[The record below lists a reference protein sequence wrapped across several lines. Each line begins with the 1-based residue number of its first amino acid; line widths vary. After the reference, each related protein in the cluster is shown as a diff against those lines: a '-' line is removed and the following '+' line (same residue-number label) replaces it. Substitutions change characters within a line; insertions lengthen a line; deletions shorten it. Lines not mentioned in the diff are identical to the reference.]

1 MQWPS
6 LSHST
11 RDDNTI
17 PLPRCESKYS
27 KIPSFSSRPTSTV
40 SSTSSS
46 PSSPPPPYEDIHFVT
61 KPILS
66 SHLSGLIGASSLLPL
81 PEHFNNPT
89 SPRPYRDGDLSRVC
103 GSHGSIPLLREALNS
118 LDTRMASLL
127 DQRRELESHL
137 EQAARSQ
144 SPVYRLPEELLSS
157 IFVVGVCELGDEDPL
172 LVSSLMLVCRF
183 WRDVAI
189 NTPEL
194 WANICVSPHDSLDK
208 ARRRLARSKSVPLD
222 ITVNFSPR
230 VENAT
235 GVMENI
241 VRAMDLVRPAL
252 WRARSFRLSVPNR
265 PQAHAALLRCKE
277 DAPHLET
284 LSICIFHSMQ
294 EGHYSSPYLPLFNG
308 HTPRLRSCSFTSFNF
323 GWDRR
328 LLSGLRV
335 LQLGGYWNG
344 FSPSVDK
351 LLDVLRGCPS
361 LEELALRNM
370 SDVDPDASIPLE
382 QHCTT
387 TVVKLPRLTKASF
400 SYAGNMRIRM
410 LLSQISFPALE
421 SLDFCYLDD
430 LTPVLE
436 HLRQQSLTSLPLR
449 HLHIESSFFNEP
461 KFVFLLKRLM
471 SLTTLELID
480 VEDVSGFL
488 LTVSFYFCPELQ
500 FHNQAMQ
507 NLSTP
512 PAGHPWVCPKLEC
525 LNLDGCTT
533 MEWSSLRSLVE
544 SRLSGKSSEL
554 PSASAAV
561 SRGVSSA
568 SASAHIHALAAGRCN
583 SQPVS
588 TLHRLTLI
596 DVTRCHQISKEM
608 VQWLRMYVR
617 DVRCEPAKG
626 VWGESVV
633 P

>member
-6 LSHST
+6 LSHSAC
-11 RDDNTI
+11 DDSAI
-17 PLPRCESKYS
+17 PLPCRESKFAD
-27 KIPSFSSRPTSTV
+27 IPSFSSRPTSTV
-40 SSTSSS
+40 SSPSSS

-61 KPILS
+61 KPIFS

-81 PEHFNNPT
+81 PEHLNNPT
-89 SPRPYRDGDLSRVC
+89 SPRPCRGGGLGRLP
-103 GSHGSIPLLREALNS
+103 GSHGSIPLLREALDS

-194 WANICVSPHDSLDK
+194 WATICVSPHDSLEK

-277 DAPHLET
+277 DAPLLET

-294 EGHYSSPYLPLFNG
+294 EGHSSSPCLPLFNG

-351 LLDVLRGCPS
+351 LLDVLRGCPN

-370 SDVDPDASIPLE
+370 SDVDPDASIPLD
-382 QHCTT
+382 QQFTAT

-421 SLDFCYLDD
+421 SLDFCYLDN

-436 HLRQQSLTSLPLR
+436 NLRQQSLTSLPLR

-461 KFVFLLKRLM
+461 KFVSLLKRLM

-480 VEDVSGFL
+480 VEDVSCFL
-488 LTVSFYFCPELQ
+488 L
-500 FHNQAMQ
+500 
-507 NLSTP
+507 
-512 PAGHPWVCPKLEC
+512 K
-525 LNLDGCTT
+525 
-533 MEWSSLRSLVE
+533 
-544 SRLSGKSSEL
+544 
-554 PSASAAV
+554 
-561 SRGVSSA
+561 VSSFF
-568 SASAHIHALAAGRCN
+568 SSRI
-583 SQPVS
+583 PV
-588 TLHRLTLI
+588 
-596 DVTRCHQISKEM
+596 
-608 VQWLRMYVR
+608 
-617 DVRCEPAKG
+617 A
-626 VWGESVV
+626 
-633 P
+633 